1 MKFPQT
7 IRRIALLLAAWALL
21 LSIPAA
27 ASASASSATSG
38 TGWIRLAH
46 LSPQMPPMDVYLY
59 SFGHARA
66 RIVLHH
72 VAYGTVSPYKTVAAG
87 DYSVAMRPAGA
98 SPASQPVLSGS
109 VTVRAGRAYTAA
121 AVGPRP
127 GLRLQVIRDD
137 LTTPAGKALVR
148 VIQAS
153 LKQSVVTVSW
163 DGKVIASKLPFASLT
178 PYRPVSPGTES
189 VSADG
194 GEANSRVTFAAGT
207 IHTLV
212 VLDGT
217 DGLEIA
223 NLEDAAGSAR
233 APAGGAATGFGGTAA
248 HGPGSPVPWL
258 VVIGAGS
265 LLALAGGLGMR
276 RSRPRRQ
283 FRSRT

>member
-7 IRRIALLLAAWALL
+7 IRRIALLLAAWVLL

-27 ASASASSATSG
+27 AAASASSAPSR
-38 TGWIRLAH
+38 TGWVRLAH

-59 SFGHARA
+59 SFGHSRA

-87 DYSVAMRPAGA
+87 DYSIAMRTAGA
-98 SPASQPVLSGS
+98 PPASQPVLSGS

-127 GLRLQVIRDD
+127 GLRLQVMHDD

-194 GEANSRVTFAAGT
+194 GEANSRVTFAAGSV
-207 IHTLV
+207 HTLV

-217 DGLEIA
+217 HGLEIA
-223 NLEDAAGSAR
+223 DLEDAAGSAR

-283 FRSRT
+283 LRSGI